1 MEKVRAEFWRSG
13 RLGGQVAGFCG
24 KRAEGDGRAA
34 PILPI
39 LGNASKISNQ
49 KARFGDCPQSA
60 RGMLA

>member
-1 MEKVRAEFWRSG
+1 MEKVRAEFRRSG

-39 LGNASKISNQ
+39 LGNASKILNQ
-49 KARFGDCPQSA
+49 KARFGDCPQPA